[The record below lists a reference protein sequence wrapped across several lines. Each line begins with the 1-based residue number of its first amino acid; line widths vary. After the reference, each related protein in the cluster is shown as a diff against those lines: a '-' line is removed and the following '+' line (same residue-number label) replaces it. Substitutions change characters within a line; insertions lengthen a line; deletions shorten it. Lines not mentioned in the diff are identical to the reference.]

1 MNTNLNPKMPSLHA
15 SGTPD
20 ATLDIPQLVAEV
32 YADAPAV
39 LRVSLLEQ
47 LLKPMGVLPLA
58 IVANGIF
65 ATIRFNSGWPDMHLR
80 FEDVRNVQPKDV
92 AALVERV
99 QQVSLSSFDGLTRI
113 LTSSPLITSSAAAAI
128 LLASLMKMSRN
139 RRESDNRHSARTDG

>member
-1 MNTNLNPKMPSLHA
+1 MNTHLNQEAAPPPTP
-15 SGTPD
+15 GTQD
-20 ATLDIPQLVAEV
+20 AALAIPQLVAEV

-99 QQVSLSSFDGLTRI
+99 QQVSLSAFDGLARI
-113 LTSSPLITSSAAAAI
+113 LTSSPLMTSSAAAAI
-128 LLASLMKMSRN
+128 LLATLMKMSRN
-139 RRESDNRHSARTDG
+139 RRESDSRHSARSDG

>member
-1 MNTNLNPKMPSLHA
+1 MSTDLNPKIPSLHA
-15 SGTPD
+15 SDTPD

-65 ATIRFNSGWPDMHLR
+65 ATIRFNNGWPDMHLR

-128 LLASLMKMSRN
+128 LLATLMKMSRN